1 MLRRENSNSQQLKDQ
16 LRKMESKRN
25 GLQQELDNLQEKHVE
40 LKMNVAEL
48 ETQLESARSGVS
60 AVTLEIRHMLNEVNS
75 EKPFYSIVLAV
86 YISGH
91 GIVLIA
97 WTRKRNCAPCVPCR
111 FTAEQERER
120 WKADKLYKHDLEHL
134 QEREENLQQVL
145 RREQNLQL
153 EMEEQ
158 QLERNILL
166 GNVKQ
171 VWRLMGF
178 AWASSITTTAL
189 PDVSMSTTD
198 PFLRNLS
205 INCHTVLRCG
215 PRLSGNTS
223 TNFHCTFSLYSS
235 ALRNTCST
243 KNTRAST
250 DKTIRRILTGKLEWS
265 GDCNSAYKTVIFFL
279 IMQRCI
285 FCATHGEIV
294 LFFSSSCHDKSLSSF
309 ISFEESFYPCCEC
322 SFCFTFLIPPKTLVE
337 TRTFNGNGLF
347 SFLKTGALP
356 KPSSPLISE
365 SIVTEQLKKQRDE
378 MKQHFL
384 LEQNTWLAREEELQK
399 ILELERRRNAKAFM
413 SVCVAI

>member
-16 LRKMESKRN
+16 LRKMDSKRN

-198 PFLRNLS
+198 PVLRNLS
-205 INCHTVLRCG
+205 INCHTVAMWYKTIG
-215 PRLSGNTS
+215 KH
-223 TNFHCTFSLYSS
+223 FHKFPLHLLTILVCTEKHLFHQQHTSLYRQNYSPDS
-235 ALRNTCST
+235 NWE
-243 KNTRAST
+243 
-250 DKTIRRILTGKLEWS
+250 TGMVW
-265 GDCNSAYKTVIFFL
+265 
-279 IMQRCI
+279 R
-285 FCATHGEIV
+285 
-294 LFFSSSCHDKSLSSF
+294 
-309 ISFEESFYPCCEC
+309 
-322 SFCFTFLIPPKTLVE
+322 
-337 TRTFNGNGLF
+337 
-347 SFLKTGALP
+347 
-356 KPSSPLISE
+356 
-365 SIVTEQLKKQRDE
+365 
-378 MKQHFL
+378 
-384 LEQNTWLAREEELQK
+384 LQQ
-399 ILELERRRNAKAFM
+399 
-413 SVCVAI
+413 CV